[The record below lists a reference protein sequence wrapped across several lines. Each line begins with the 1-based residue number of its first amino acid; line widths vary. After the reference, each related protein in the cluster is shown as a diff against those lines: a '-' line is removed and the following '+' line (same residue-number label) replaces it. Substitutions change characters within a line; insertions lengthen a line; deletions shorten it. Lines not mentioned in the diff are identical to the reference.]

1 MIRIKRNPKQNLF
14 TERRDTILRKVL
26 IVKDSPFQ
34 SKLYGIIFS
43 HFPECE
49 LFFAAKGL
57 EAIELMD
64 LQKDIDLILS
74 DINMPMM

>member
-1 MIRIKRNPKQNLF
+1 MTRIKRSQTKNLL

-26 IVKDSPFQ
+26 IVKDSHLQ

-43 HFPECE
+43 PYPECE

-57 EAIELMD
+57 EAIDIMD
-64 LQKDIDLILS
+64 MQKDIDLIIS
-74 DINMPMM
+74 DIHIPVM